1 MADDTL
7 AHGEPVPLDPG
18 GSGGR
23 RAVGPYRLLR
33 RLGEGGMGEVWLAEQ
48 TEPIRRTVAV
58 KLIKAGMDT
67 RRVVARFEAERQA
80 LAMMEHPAIARVLDG
95 GSTAEGRPYFVM
107 ELVEGEP
114 LLAYCDAHRLSTR
127 KRLELFVAVCD
138 GVRHAHQKAVIHR
151 DLKPSNVLVATV
163 DGRPQP
169 RIIDFGIAKAVR
181 QRLGENALETEV
193 GVLVGTPEY
202 MSPEQADPAGAD
214 VDTRADVYSLGV
226 MLYELLTGSLPF
238 ASPGLRGA
246 TPPELRRRL
255 LAADARAPSACLLAS
270 EGRGS
275 AAAASRG
282 TTPEALVRE
291 VRGDL
296 DAIVLKAME
305 KERERRYAS
314 VADLADDVGRVLR
327 DVPVRARPASAG
339 YRLRKYV
346 RRHRSAVALGVAVA
360 LALPAFTIALAVQV
374 RKVSRERD
382 RANREAEAATR
393 IAGFLSGIFK
403 VSDPSEARGNTL
415 TAREALDRAAREIET
430 GLVRD
435 PELQA
440 RLMGTMGT
448 IYGDLGLPAA
458 SRPLLQRALETRTR
472 LLGPDAPE
480 TIDSRIAWGTL
491 LSSEGSFRDAEAF
504 DRETVARSLRALGP
518 GHRLTLAAQDQ
529 LATAI
534 LFQGRYPEAESML
547 REVVE
552 VGQRVYGPDAP
563 EIMPYRLDLADTLSK
578 QHRVGEAAAIRA
590 SILETYR
597 RIHGPDHPRTMA
609 AVANLANDLY
619 EQGDL
624 ARAADL
630 QLQVLDS
637 SRRVY
642 GPKHPNTLE
651 LMVNL
656 ANTRAAQKD
665 YAEAER
671 INREALAIE
680 LEARG
685 PAGRTAG
692 IVRYNLL
699 CEAALQHHREDAL
712 RYLREAV
719 QYGMPEE
726 IVRNID
732 QDPDLE
738 SLRGDRTYGELVA
751 QLKARPAP

>member
-1 MADDTL
+1 MVDDTVV
-7 AHGEPVPLDPG
+7 HGEPVPIGPRG
-18 GSGGR
+18 ESAR
-23 RAVGPYRLLR
+23 RSVGPYRLLR

-95 GSTAEGRPYFVM
+95 GSSSEGRPYFVM

-114 LLAYCDAHRLSTR
+114 LLTYCDAHRLTTR
-127 KRLELFVAVCD
+127 HRLELFVAVCE

-151 DLKPSNVLVATV
+151 DLKPSNVLVVTV

-169 RIIDFGIAKAVR
+169 RIIDFGIAKAVS

-193 GVLVGTPEY
+193 GLPVGTPEY
-202 MSPEQADPAGAD
+202 MSPEQADPAGRD

-238 ASPGLRGA
+238 ASTGLRGA

-255 LAADARAPSACLLAS
+255 LETDPRAPSACLLS
-270 EGRGS
+270 SDGGGS

-296 DAIVLKAME
+296 DAIVMKAME

-314 VADLADDVGRVLR
+314 VADLAEDVGRALR
-327 DVPVRARPASAG
+327 DVPVRARPASAA

-346 RRHRSAVALGVAVA
+346 RRHRTGVALGLTVA
-360 LALPAFTIALAVQV
+360 LLLPAFTIALAVQV
-374 RKVSRERD
+374 AKVSRERD

-448 IYGDLGLPAA
+448 IYGDLGLPAV

-472 LLGPDAPE
+472 LLGPDALE
-480 TIDSRIAWGTL
+480 TLDSRIAWGTL
-491 LSSEGSFRDAEAF
+491 LSSEGAFRNAEAF
-504 DRETVARSLRALGP
+504 GRETVARSLRTLGP

-529 LATAI
+529 LATSI
-534 LFQGRYPEAESML
+534 LFQGRYPEAEAML

-563 EIMPYRLDLADTLSK
+563 EIMPYRLDLADAFSK
-578 QHRVGEAAAIRA
+578 QHRVAESA
-590 SILETYR
+590 SIRTAVLDAYR
-597 RIHGPDHPRTMA
+597 RIHGPDHPKTMA

-619 EQGDL
+619 EQGEL

-637 SRRVY
+637 ARRVY

-651 LMVNL
+651 VMVNL
-656 ANTRAAQKD
+656 ANTRAAQKA

-671 INREALAIE
+671 INREVLAIE
-680 LEARG
+680 IEARG
-685 PAGRTAG
+685 PDGRGAG
-692 IVRYNLL
+692 IARYNLI
-699 CEAALQHHREDAL
+699 CEAALQHHRDDAM

-732 QDPDLE
+732 QDTDLE
-738 SLRGDRTYGELVA
+738 SLRGDRTYQGLVA